1 MNYQK
6 FTDVNPEFMKDF
18 LNIKINHVK
27 WVMTQFPPAQQLFRL
42 TSEQIQCLVWKT
54 LPPFLKKSGP
64 LSEVKLNESLRNID
78 RT

>member
-1 MNYQK
+1 
-6 FTDVNPEFMKDF
+6 
-18 LNIKINHVK
+18 
-27 WVMTQFPPAQQLFRL
+27 MTQFPPAQQLFRL